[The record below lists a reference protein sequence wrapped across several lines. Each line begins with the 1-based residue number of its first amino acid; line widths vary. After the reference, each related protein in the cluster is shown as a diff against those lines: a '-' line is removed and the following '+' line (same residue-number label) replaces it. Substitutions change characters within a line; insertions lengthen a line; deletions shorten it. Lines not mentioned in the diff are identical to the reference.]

1 MNRRRFVGRLIGTG
15 LLLRSGGLLAAEEAA
30 GFAVPLRFSRPE
42 NESDEGGLWAM
53 MDREERN
60 LKRSHLLLKDSKLR
74 DYVQDLAC
82 RLGGEH
88 CPDIR
93 VHIVRTPVFN
103 ASMAPNGMMQV
114 WSGLLLRV
122 DNEAQL
128 AAVLGHEIAHFLQR
142 HSLERLRDLKSKAA
156 FSQFLALFGAVGAIG
171 QIAVIASAF
180 SYGRDQE
187 READRIGAYLMHQA
201 GYDVGEAAMVWGNLL
216 DEARAREGK
225 EPDQTS
231 PLFATHPAPP
241 ERREVLGELAK
252 SLSGGRRGAETY
264 AAAVGSHIG
273 QWMADEVKRGQYA
286 ESLVLFDR
294 LVKRSEIGPLALFHR
309 GEVYRLRGE
318 QGDGDRALADYL
330 SACSANSP
338 PPEAFRGIGFVYR
351 NRGQS
356 NDAVRAF
363 TQYLELAP
371 NAPDAAFIQ
380 SYISELKS

>member
-1 MNRRRFVGRLIGTG
+1 MNRRRFVGGLIGTG
-15 LLLRSGGLLAAEEAA
+15 LLSRSGGLLSAEDSAE
-30 GFAVPLRFSRPE
+30 FAPPLRFSRPDT
-42 NESDEGGLWAM
+42 ESDEGGLWAM

-60 LKRSHLLLKDSKLR
+60 LKRSHLLLKDTKLKE
-74 DYVQDLAC
+74 YVQDLAC

-93 VHIVRTPVFN
+93 VHLVRTPVFN

-128 AAVLGHEIAHFLQR
+128 AAVLGHEIGHFLQR

-171 QIAVIASAF
+171 QIAVLASAF

-187 READRIGAYLMHQA
+187 READRIGAYLMHKA
-201 GYDVGEAAMVWGNLL
+201 GYDVGESAVVWGNLL
-216 DEARAREGK
+216 EEVRAREGK

-231 PLFATHPAPP
+231 PLFATHPAAP
-241 ERREVLGELAK
+241 ERREVLSQLAK
-252 SLSGGRRGAETY
+252 SLPGGRLGADTY
-264 AAAVGSHIG
+264 LAAIGGHIG

-286 ESLVLFDR
+286 ESLALFDR
-294 LVKRSEIGPLALFHR
+294 LVKRPDVGPLALFHR

-318 QGDGDRALADYL
+318 AGDGDRALADYL
-330 SACSANSP
+330 AASNAKAP

-351 NRGQS
+351 QRGQ
-356 NDAVRAF
+356 NLDAARAF
-363 TQYLELAP
+363 AQYLELDP
-371 NAPDAAFIQ
+371 KAPDAAFIQ
-380 SYISELKS
+380 SYISELRS